1 MDIELSLND
10 NSELAQEIKKCIIVI
25 LNTRAGTLAMDRDFG
40 LTCDFLD
47 MNTEQA
53 KQVMTQEIITKLA
66 KYEPR
71 ANVDRITFKADVNG
85 VLKPKLEV
93 SINYE

>member
-1 MDIELSLND
+1 MDIEINLHE
-10 NSELAQEIKKCIIVI
+10 NSELAEDVRQCITVI
-25 LNTRAGTLAMDRDFG
+25 LSTRAGTLAMDRDFG
-40 LTCDFLD
+40 LDYAFLD

-71 ANVDRITFKADVNG
+71 AKVESITFSSNING
-85 VLKPKLEV
+85 ELKPKLEV